1 MPELLRE
8 PESTTHQMGPP
19 QPSSAAATAMSST
32 HDYSAGI
39 SYERNF
45 AGPFSQVD
53 LSMQLL
59 SAEEQPHSL
68 SADFPTDFAYNPDCD
83 MYGSMFTPNFLGD
96 LLSGPYVP

>member
-1 MPELLRE
+1 
-8 PESTTHQMGPP
+8 
-19 QPSSAAATAMSST
+19 
-32 HDYSAGI
+32 
-39 SYERNF
+39 
-45 AGPFSQVD
+45 
-53 LSMQLL
+53 MQLL